1 MEEPETLRAV
11 LEKAQTFATAW
22 ANAQIKAGCHVIALV
37 EGSAS
42 KSVIPEDVFTDLVQ
56 PILQTTIPQIQA
68 PFLILGVG
76 GDFEPYLSYLNDVGA
91 AGVVISTR

>member
-42 KSVIPEDVFTDLVQ
+42 KSVIPEMY
-56 PILQTTIPQIQA
+56 LQTWSN
-68 PFLILGVG
+68 
-76 GDFEPYLSYLNDVGA
+76 PYYKLLYPKFKPRL
-91 AGVVISTR
+91 